1 VTALPGLTEHGGA
14 SMALIL
20 EIAAHGL
27 TAILATWLGVL
38 VFTRARRSTGAGAF
52 AILSL
57 LLATWSVAIIGQR
70 LGTRPDVHGLLNVF
84 EDFGAF
90 LLPAAVAHLAI
101 AIALEG
107 RSSRWATVILVG
119 AYVIGLAAWIQTAL
133 DPDQP
138 ILPSPPHWEP
148 LGIPGEIIGWGF
160 IIARACIFAAG
171 LGWLLA
177 ALRNAGSDLARQRQL
192 QATLVTLGLGI
203 AGGMARILP
212 EGVAGPPW
220 IGVSMIA
227 AAAAIAVYGVF
238 AQRLFSDAALTGR
251 AFRLSLGIG
260 LGVAAYVG
268 ALVVLDRAVAG
279 AIGLD
284 LPIVIGLAL
293 VVTIALFDPVADF
306 VRGLALGHREE
317 DRTLGRLLRALG
329 EDVVTARAH
338 DDMVGPAMER
348 LVRTFDL
355 SGAALVDR
363 DGNTVLATGEV
374 PIEATA
380 TRISLDAAGATATFG
395 PKRSA
400 LPLTPAEVDLLRLA
414 TGYLD
419 AAIRLGAQQGA
430 QATVLAELSRA
441 GDAVDRREAA
451 LAEALAAH
459 TAPDRGL
466 RIYALGPLRA
476 EIDGEPL
483 RQWGGAKAGS
493 RQAEAVFA
501 FLFDRGERGAAKDE
515 IVEVVWPDTDLERA
529 DMAFHRTVLGLRG
542 ALAPG
547 RAGRSKDG
555 PITFGNDRY
564 RLAPDLVAW
573 SDVVE
578 FESLLDRARSA
589 ADARERLH
597 LLEAARA
604 LYRAD
609 LLDDCPFYG
618 DSAEVEEHR
627 EELRERYVD
636 LLVDLGLGYAERGD
650 RSGATSALRR
660 AATLTDRDRPVIAE
674 VLAQLD
680 AGSPHTAAEP
690 AVGSAG

>member
-1 VTALPGLTEHGGA
+1 
-14 SMALIL
+14 MALIL

-27 TAILATWLGVL
+27 TAILATWLGLL
-38 VFTRARRSTGAGAF
+38 VYTRARRSTGAGAF
-52 AILSL
+52 AFLAL

-70 LGTRPDVHGLLNVF
+70 LGTRPEMHGFLNVL

-90 LLPAAVAHLAI
+90 LLPAATAHLAI

-107 RSSRWATVILVG
+107 RSNRWATAILVAG
-119 AYVIGLAAWIQTAL
+119 YAVGLVAWVQTAL
-133 DPDQP
+133 DPTHP

-148 LGIPGEIIGWGF
+148 LGIPGEIIGWAF
-160 IIARACIFAAG
+160 ILARAGIFAAG
-171 LGWLLA
+171 IGWLIA
-177 ALRNAGSDLARQRQL
+177 ALRNARSDVARQRQL
-192 QATLVTLGLGI
+192 HATLVTLGLGI

-220 IGVSMIA
+220 VGVSMVA

-238 AQRLFSDAALTGR
+238 AQRLFTDAELTGR
-251 AFRLSLGIG
+251 AVRLSLGIG
-260 LGVAAYVG
+260 LGVAAYVA
-268 ALVVLDRAVAG
+268 ALIVLDRAVAA

-284 LPIVIGLAL
+284 LPVVIGLAL
-293 VVTIALFDPVADF
+293 VATIALFDPVADF
-306 VRGLALGHREE
+306 VRALALGRRDE

-329 EDVVTARAH
+329 EDVVTTRKH
-338 DDMVGPAMER
+338 DDMVAPAMER

-363 DGNTVLATGEV
+363 DGTTVVTTGDV
-374 PIEATA
+374 PIDATA

-395 PKRSA
+395 PKRSG

-414 TGYLD
+414 TGYVD

-430 QATVLAELSRA
+430 QASVLAELSRE
-441 GDAVDRREAA
+441 GEAVDRREAA

-459 TAPDRGL
+459 AATERGL
-466 RIYALGPLRA
+466 RVYALGPLRA
-476 EIDGEPL
+476 ELDGAPL

-501 FLFDRGERGAAKDE
+501 FLFDRGERGAAKEE
-515 IVEVVWPDTDLERA
+515 IVELVWPDIDLERA
-529 DMAFHRTVLGLRG
+529 DMAFHRTLLGLRG
-542 ALAPG
+542 ALAPA

-555 PITFGNDRY
+555 PIVFGNDRY
-564 RLAPDLVAW
+564 RLAPDVVAW
-573 SDVVE
+573 SDLAE
-578 FESLLDRARSA
+578 FESLVDRARGI
-589 ADARERLH
+589 ADPRERLH

-604 LYRAD
+604 LYRGD

-636 LLVDLGLGYAERGD
+636 LLVDLGLGYVERGD

-660 AATLTDRDRPVIAE
+660 AAALSGRERPVIAE
-674 VLAQLD
+674 ALAGLD
-680 AGSPHTAAEP
+680 VGAAGPSPQP
-690 AVGSAG
+690 VVG